1 MGFFSNLFGKKNYDQ
16 EMKEQANVTETNVVK
31 EEAINALSSSDFMF
45 EVEDVFTIT
54 GRGTVVTGRV
64 SSGTLNL
71 NDEVL
76 INGTIPTVVTGI
88 EMFRKTLD
96 FAQAGDNCG
105 ILLKDISRD
114 QIQRGDK
121 LTKQ

>member
-54 GRGTVVTGRV
+54 GRGTVVTGRI